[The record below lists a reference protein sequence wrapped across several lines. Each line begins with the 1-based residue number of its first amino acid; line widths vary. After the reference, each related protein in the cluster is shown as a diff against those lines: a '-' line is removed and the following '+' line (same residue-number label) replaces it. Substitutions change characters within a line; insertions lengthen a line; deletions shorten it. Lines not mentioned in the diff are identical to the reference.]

1 MKQIYSILLMA
12 LLVCGCQ
19 EKTADKITILHT
31 NDTHSHI
38 EPEKNR
44 GGGLANRAALIE
56 HEKELAGAKNT
67 LLLDCGD
74 FSQGSLYYNVFKGA
88 FEIDAMNA
96 LGYDAGTL
104 GNHEFDFGLE
114 NLAQLVKR
122 ANFPIVCANLDFTGT
137 VCEGVIPPFVTTE
150 CGGIKVGIFGLS
162 PELEGLVLKEHYQ
175 GVKFRSPI
183 EAAQESA
190 DTLRKEGCTIVICLS
205 HLGWNIPGTI
215 NDQQLAIE
223 TSGIDIILGGHSH
236 DLFEEPVRYKNKEG
250 KEVVI
255 QQTGKYGRNIGKIV
269 VELEEKPV

>member
-44 GGGLANRAALIE
+44 GGGLANRAAMIE

-114 NLAQLVKR
+114 DLAQLVKR

-162 PELEGLVLKEHYQ
+162 PKLEGLVLKEHYQ
-175 GVKFRSPI
+175 GVKYRSPI

-236 DLFEEPVRYKNKEG
+236 DLFEEPIRYKNKEG

-255 QQTGKYGRNIGKIV
+255 QQAGKYGRNIGKIV

>member
-150 CGGIKVGIFGLS
+150 CGGIKVGIFGLYQS
-162 PELEGLVLKEHYQ
+162 SRGLY
-175 GVKFRSPI
+175 
-183 EAAQESA
+183 
-190 DTLRKEGCTIVICLS
+190 
-205 HLGWNIPGTI
+205 
-215 NDQQLAIE
+215 
-223 TSGIDIILGGHSH
+223 
-236 DLFEEPVRYKNKEG
+236 
-250 KEVVI
+250 
-255 QQTGKYGRNIGKIV
+255 
-269 VELEEKPV
+269 